1 MNEPP
6 DGAPAMSVPERI
18 RAMLDEAG
26 VEYRH
31 VRHEAVRTSEQAARV
46 RGEPLSIGGKA
57 LVVKLGGGFR
67 LFVLSAALRLDSAA
81 VRDRFGTRR
90 IRFASAQELLAL
102 TGLVPGS
109 VPPFGPPIL
118 PLPLNVDPSVLANDR
133 IAFNAGSLTD
143 SIVMAAADYRRL
155 AGGDVFPFAEAG
167 G

>member
-1 MNEPP
+1 
-6 DGAPAMSVPERI
+6 MSIPERI

-26 VEYRH
+26 VDYRH
-31 VRHEAVRTSEQAARV
+31 VHHEAVRTSEQAARV

-57 LVVKLGGGFR
+57 LVVKLGDGFR

-90 IRFASAQELLAL
+90 IRFASAQELLEL

-118 PLPLNVDPSVLANDR
+118 PLPLNVDPSVLANNR

>member
-1 MNEPP
+1 
-6 DGAPAMSVPERI
+6 
-18 RAMLDEAG
+18 MLDEAG
-26 VEYRH
+26 VDYRH
-31 VRHEAVRTSEQAARV
+31 VRHEEVRTSEQAARV

-57 LVVKLGGGFR
+57 LVVKLGDGFR

-90 IRFASAQELLAL
+90 IRFASAQELLDL